1 MTVGENLKRIRK
13 EKKLT
18 QKQLGE
24 LCKPKISESTIRKYE
39 LGILNPK
46 IETIRKIADALGV
59 YISDLVDDW
68 ENIPQEEIL
77 SNLNEDI
84 LYKNSKQLLDKLQSM
99 EKADGTLDEKLLE
112 KELDSIIEITQKTA
126 SVNKAFYT
134 AQIKQYMDKMLHL
147 LLKLNTD
154 GKEEALK
161 RVSELTRLS
170 EYMGVDL
177 NILLEPHTKP
187 ADPPKD

>member
-1 MTVGENLKRIRK
+1 MATGERIKAARK
-13 EKKLT
+13 KAGLT
-18 QKQLGE
+18 QKALGE
-24 LCKPKISESTIRKYE
+24 KCNMPDSQIRQYE
-39 LGILNPK
+39 LGMVNPR
-46 IETIRKIADALGV
+46 IEQLRRIAAALGV

-68 ENIPQEEIL
+68 GNFSQEEIL
-77 SNLNEDI
+77 SDLNEDI

-112 KELDSIIEITQKTA
+112 KELDSIMEITQKTS

-154 GKEEALK
+154 GKKEALK

-177 NILLEPHTKP
+177 NILLEPYTKP
-187 ADPPKD
+187 DDPPQS